1 MKQSITRL
9 YSVCQSLLQ
18 ETMLEYCI
26 DENKERMS
34 YKYELLNDLLKQWI
48 YLLLQNVK
56 EDSRKIHLGKV
67 Y

>member
-26 DENKERMS
+26 NENKERMS
-34 YKYELLNDLLKQWI
+34 YKYEPLNDLLKQWK
-48 YLLLQNVK
+48 YLLLQNIK

>member
-1 MKQSITRL
+1 
-9 YSVCQSLLQ
+9 
-18 ETMLEYCI
+18 MLEYCI

-34 YKYELLNDLLKQWI
+34 YKYEPLNDLLKQWK
-48 YLLLQNVK
+48 YLLLQNIK